1 MGINVGGMD
10 PTGGSYS
17 GYPGSKYW
25 NVDSRPLSEA
35 TNVLRSFV
43 LQNIVQDNKWELDR
57 ITKYYLYWKFYD
69 GMHYKDFNDGM
80 LSFNYIKASL
90 IRSICFCWVMRL
102 SLSM

>member
-35 TNVLRSFV
+35 TNVLV
-43 LQNIVQDNKWELDR
+43 LYCR
-57 ITKYYLYWKFYD
+57 T
-69 GMHYKDFNDGM
+69 
-80 LSFNYIKASL
+80 
-90 IRSICFCWVMRL
+90 
-102 SLSM
+102 